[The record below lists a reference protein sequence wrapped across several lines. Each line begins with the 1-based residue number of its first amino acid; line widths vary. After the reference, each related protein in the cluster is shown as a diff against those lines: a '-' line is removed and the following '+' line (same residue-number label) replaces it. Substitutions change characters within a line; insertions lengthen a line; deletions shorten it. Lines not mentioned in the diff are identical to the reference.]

1 MLIEKSLRDYLK
13 EVKSDSPAP
22 GGGSVAAYSSALGA
36 SLTNMVMALTEGKKA
51 FAELSEADQNTM
63 KDYSAKLVELS
74 AELEEIVDTDSTAFN
89 DVIKALKM
97 PKETDEEKKIRSE
110 KIQEGYKVALEIP
123 FRCAELGLEAMK
135 MQKIFAVN
143 GNINAITDVGVGCL
157 LLQTGV
163 EGALLNVTINLKSLK
178 DEAFRA
184 ETKKKVDDMLAA
196 SKKYKEE
203 TLGIVYDRLTK

>member
-13 EVKSDSPAP
+13 EVRSDSPAP

-36 SLTNMVMALTEGKKA
+36 SLTNMVMALTEEKKA
-51 FAELSEADQNTM
+51 FAELPEDEQKTM
-63 KDYSAKLVELS
+63 KDYSKKLVELCT
-74 AELEEIVDTDSTAFN
+74 ELEDIVDTDSTAFN

-97 PKETDEEKKIRSE
+97 PKETEEEKKIRSQM
-110 KIQEGYKVALEIP
+110 IQEGYKIALEIP

-135 MQKIFAVN
+135 MQKIFAKN

-178 DEAFRA
+178 DEVFRDA
-184 ETKKKVDDMLAA
+184 TRDKVEHMLAE
-196 SKKYKEE
+196 SKQYKEE
-203 TLGIVYDRLTK
+203 TLAIVYERLTK

>member
-13 EVKSDSPAP
+13 EVRSDSPAP

-36 SLTNMVMALTEGKKA
+36 SLTNMVMALTEEKKA
-51 FAELSEADQNTM
+51 FAELPEDEQKTM
-63 KDYSAKLVELS
+63 KDYSEKLVELCT
-74 AELEEIVDTDSTAFN
+74 ELEDIVDTDSTAFN

-97 PKETDEEKKIRSE
+97 PKETEEEKKIRSQM
-110 KIQEGYKVALEIP
+110 IQEGYKIALEIP

-135 MQKIFAVN
+135 MQKIFAKN

-163 EGALLNVTINLKSLK
+163 ELSL
-178 DEAFRA
+178 
-184 ETKKKVDDMLAA
+184 
-196 SKKYKEE
+196 
-203 TLGIVYDRLTK
+203 IHI

>member
-22 GGGSVAAYSSALGA
+22 GGGSVAAYASALGA

-51 FAELSEADQNTM
+51 FAELSEADQKTM
-63 KDYSAKLVELS
+63 KDYSAKLVSLS

-97 PKETDEEKKIRSE
+97 PRETEEEKKIRSQM
-110 KIQEGYKVALEIP
+110 IQEGYKHALDIP
-123 FRCAELGLEAMK
+123 FRCAEVGLEAMHL
-135 MQKIFAVN
+135 QKIFAQN

-178 DEAFRA
+178 DEAFRE
-184 ETKKKVDDMLAA
+184 ETRKKVEDMLAA

-203 TLGIVYDRLTK
+203 TLAIVYKRLAE

>member
-1 MLIEKSLRDYLK
+1 MLIEKTLRDYLK
-13 EVKSDSPAP
+13 EVRSDSPAP

-36 SLTNMVMALTEGKKA
+36 SLTNMVMALTESKKA
-51 FAELSEADQNTM
+51 FQELAESEQNTM
-63 KDYSAKLVELS
+63 KDYSKKLV
-74 AELEEIVDTDSTAFN
+74 AVCTELEDIVDTDSTAFN

-110 KIQEGYKVALEIP
+110 KIQEGYKIALEIP

-135 MQKIFAVN
+135 MQKIFAQN
-143 GNINAITDVGVGCL
+143 GNINAITDVGVGCR

-178 DEAFRA
+178 DEAFRE
-184 ETKKKVDDMLAA
+184 ETRKKVEDMLES

-203 TLGIVYDRLTK
+203 TLAIVYKRLAE

>member
-51 FAELSEADQNTM
+51 FAELPEDEQKTM
-63 KDYSAKLVELS
+63 KDYAAKLVEIS

-97 PKETDEEKKIRSE
+97 PKETDEEKKVRSE

-123 FRCAELGLEAMK
+123 FRCAELGLEAMEL
-135 MQKIFAVN
+135 QKIFAKN
-143 GNINAITDVGVGCL
+143 
-157 LLQTGV
+157 
-163 EGALLNVTINLKSLK
+163 
-178 DEAFRA
+178 
-184 ETKKKVDDMLAA
+184 
-196 SKKYKEE
+196 
-203 TLGIVYDRLTK
+203 

>member
-1 MLIEKSLRDYLK
+1 MLIEKTLRDYLK
-13 EVKSDSPAP
+13 EVRSDSPAP

-36 SLTNMVMALTEGKKA
+36 SLTNMVMALTESKKA
-51 FAELSEADQNTM
+51 FAELPESEQNTM
-63 KDYSAKLVELS
+63 KDYSKKLV
-74 AELEEIVDTDSTAFN
+74 AVCTELEDIVDTDSTAFN

-110 KIQEGYKVALEIP
+110 KIQEGYKIALEIP

-135 MQKIFAVN
+135 MQKIFAQN

-178 DEAFRA
+178 DEAFRE
-184 ETKKKVDDMLAA
+184 ETRKKVEDMLES

-203 TLGIVYDRLTK
+203 TLAIVYKRLAE